1 MAYRTMRSMFHE
13 GTTPVDEELHRRLNL
28 AETVR
33 LGFSFGADE
42 LFFTVSSDVFR
53 LLLKAARLDK
63 EISKLSME
71 LPPRAVSSYTD
82 SCLIDEIVLTNNIEG
97 VHSTRREISE
107 VLDSLKERDRSGRF
121 AGLVHKYVMLS
132 SGLELPLSTCE
143 DIRAL
148 YDELV
153 LDEVVEEDSK
163 NRPDGALF
171 RANTVDV
178 CDGAGRVVHSGV
190 HPESLIIE
198 GLEKSLRLLNDD
210 SVEPLVRAAVFHYLF
225 GHIHPFYDGNGR
237 MNRFISSHVLS
248 QHYEPIV
255 GLRLSFAI
263 KEHINTYYKA
273 YTTCEHALNR
283 GDLTPFV
290 IAFCEI
296 AVAAMESMRNSLAE
310 RLDSLEKYSGFIE
323 HSQVCADRQTREVA
337 LHIVSATLFSAYG
350 LTPAQLTQ
358 ILNVSRQTVYKR
370 VEPLKAAGWLVT
382 TKVGRKTYY
391 TLDLDKLAE

>member
-132 SGLELPLSTCE
+132 SGLDLPLSTCE

-153 LDEVVEEDSK
+153 LDEVVEEDPE

-171 RANTVDV
+171 RAGTVDV

-198 GLEKSLRLLNDD
+198 DLEKSLRLLNDD